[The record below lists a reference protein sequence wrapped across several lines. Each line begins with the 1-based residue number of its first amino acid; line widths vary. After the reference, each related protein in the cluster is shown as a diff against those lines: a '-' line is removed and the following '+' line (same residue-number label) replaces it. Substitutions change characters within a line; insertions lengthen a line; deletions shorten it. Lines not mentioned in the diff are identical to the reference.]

1 MCLTGFLLPRLCKKS
16 SLGYAGGQPNPL
28 NPPCQGDLSLN
39 SPLIRGARGVRNDK
53 YWFFAQSLSQER
65 RQAWVC
71 VFDWIPASETVQ
83 EVLARLRWRTT
94 QPPCPPCQGDLSLNS
109 PLIRGAR
116 GVRND
121 KYWFFAQSLSQERR
135 QAWVCVFDWIPA
147 SETVQEVLAR
157 LRWRTT
163 QPPKSP
169 LSGGL
174 VTQFPPDKGGQG
186 GLGMTNIGFL
196 HSLFRRKDGRLG
208 FVCLTGFLLPRLCK
222 KSSLGYAGGQPNPLN
237 PPCQGDL
244 SLNSPL
250 IRGARTNIRFLHSL
264 LSRDVKSRRD
274 DPHYNGQSFSIFNFQ
289 FYKDTSY
296 GATNVRFLHKAPTG
310 HNLRA
315 QVQRAPNVKSAI

>member
-1 MCLTGFLLPRLCKKS
+1 MHSLFRRKDGRLGFVCLTGFLLPRLCKKS

-39 SPLIRGARGVRNDK
+39 SPLIR
-53 YWFFAQSLSQER
+53 
-65 RQAWVC
+65 
-71 VFDWIPASETVQ
+71 
-83 EVLARLRWRTT
+83 
-94 QPPCPPCQGDLSLNS
+94 
-109 PLIRGAR
+109 
-116 GVRND
+116 
-121 KYWFFAQSLSQERR
+121 
-135 QAWVCVFDWIPA
+135 
-147 SETVQEVLAR
+147 
-157 LRWRTT
+157 
-163 QPPKSP
+163 
-169 LSGGL
+169 
-174 VTQFPPDKGGQG
+174 GGQG

-289 FYKDTSY
+289 FSIFNFQFYKDTSY